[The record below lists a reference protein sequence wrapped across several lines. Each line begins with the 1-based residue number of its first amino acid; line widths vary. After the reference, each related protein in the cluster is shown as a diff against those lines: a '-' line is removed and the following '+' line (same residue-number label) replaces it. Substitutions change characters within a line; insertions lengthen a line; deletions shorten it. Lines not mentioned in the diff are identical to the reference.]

1 MVAKSTYHCLF
12 MIFLKTAPFFF
23 VALSLAL
30 YDPSSG
36 ADWRQ
41 LKPTSPKPQ
50 GALSSLPFPV
60 GIVTKLFLLVDGSW
74 KAPCDD
80 EESDILED
88 DDLPSKWADI
98 HQIDVGQVLRP
109 ELADGSP
116 QRKPI
121 LHEEPAADES
131 DCPDEAEGFE
141 ESPFF
146 DPGLPHDEAD
156 SEDLDPN
163 DIVGGPVSI
172 VPEHRLHKR
181 VQGFETFNSPIKF
194 SSCTE
199 EDTLVMYLDNGV
211 LRDTENR
218 IGLIVGN
225 HQFQFDGPT
234 PQYGALYAAGWL
246 VTQDSLLCLGDQT
259 TFYQCLAGDFHKTYD
274 TAILD
279 QCVPVQ
285 LEVVK
290 LESEC

>member
-1 MVAKSTYHCLF
+1 

-23 VALSLAL
+23 VALSSAL

-50 GALSSLPFPV
+50 GALSSIPFPV
-60 GIVTKLFLLVDGSW
+60 GIVTKAFVWVDGRW
-74 KAPCDD
+74 KPPCDD
-80 EESDILED
+80 EEIEILED
-88 DDLPSKWADI
+88 DDLPTKWADI

-109 ELADGSP
+109 DLVDGPP

-121 LHEEPAADES
+121 LHEEPEYDES
-131 DCPDEAEGFE
+131 DCPDELE
-141 ESPFF
+141 EPPLP
-146 DPGLPHDEAD
+146 DPELPCDEAD
-156 SEDLDPN
+156 FEDLDPN
-163 DIVGGPVSI
+163 DIVGGPVSV

-181 VQGFETFNSPIKF
+181 DKRSETFNSPIKF

-211 LRDTENR
+211 LRDPENR
-218 IGLIVGN
+218 IGSIVGN

-234 PQYGALYAAGWL
+234 PQYGALYAAGWS
-246 VTQDSLLCLGDQT
+246 VTPNSLLSLGDQT
-259 TFYQCLAGDFHKTYD
+259 TFFQCSAGDFHKTYD
-274 TAILD
+274 TAISD